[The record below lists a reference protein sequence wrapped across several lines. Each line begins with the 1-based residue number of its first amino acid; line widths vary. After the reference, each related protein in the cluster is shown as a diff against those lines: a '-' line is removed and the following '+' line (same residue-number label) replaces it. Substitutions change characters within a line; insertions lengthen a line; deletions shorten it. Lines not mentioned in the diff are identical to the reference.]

1 MIAPKKA
8 NKVAPKKAKKEKE
21 KEKENI
27 DPGGTGIKQS
37 RTPKTYVG
45 AAAPRRWPVGWGRPG
60 DDYEL
65 TIMMS

>member
-21 KEKENI
+21 KENI
-27 DPGGTGIKQS
+27 DPGGMGIKQS

-45 AAAPRRWPVGWGRPG
+45 AAAPRRWLVGWGRPDDG
-60 DDYEL
+60 D
-65 TIMMS
+65 